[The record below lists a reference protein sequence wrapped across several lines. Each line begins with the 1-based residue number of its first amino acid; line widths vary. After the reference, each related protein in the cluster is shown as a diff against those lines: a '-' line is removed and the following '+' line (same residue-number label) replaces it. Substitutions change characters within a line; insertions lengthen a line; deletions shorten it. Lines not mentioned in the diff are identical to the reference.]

1 MDRMKDYKQLIRELP
16 SSTFVCAL
24 GEFNP
29 PTVAHEVLVKTV
41 KIVAEQNRADHTI
54 FTSPSE
60 LISEEKKFHF
70 LEMLFP
76 KTKFTQLGESFFTS
90 RIKLLSEKYRNV
102 IIVAGSDQFTEFKKL
117 KEFNNVKV
125 ICIESKDPDI
135 NQSKMKQFAT
145 KGIYEDFKKLLPS
158 AIRDIDAKRLMN
170 EMRLGMNLEPIKEQI
185 VLVKDK
191 LREKYFKGEIFNEGD
206 LVESDG
212 KQYTIIKRGSNHLLL
227 KEETGQLVSK
237 WIQDV
242 KIIEGVIQQN
252 GTDQIKPNGPENDNT
267 TAPQKPAGVKKG
279 FLTFYNY
286 STKQNQET
294 NIKEGLFSSDPKPDQ
309 AALDRAKL
317 AAKHAKEKQAL
328 SIKHKREKESLKEEE
343 LDESSVYDTY
353 VKNSKDYSSVV
364 KTHGVEK
371 TKKLIDALKTERDSL
386 RKQDWAGPKHVQHH
400 DFAIRGLQRAI
411 GEEFQDIDII
421 LQTLEEA
428 ISTIDK
434 GEYDY
439 EGAMARTQLQ
449 TVVRNSQELISMLS
463 MDDNMPE
470 WVQSKITLAQDY
482 ISTVRDY
489 LKSREE
495 LGEETKKKKNELTQ
509 KEVPTQLAS
518 QATTFDPFFKEEDI
532 DEIVNSVTDEEI
544 EELYEE
550 SELAII
556 DEETG
561 EELEVVEG
569 EDKID
574 LMEVLSRQER
584 MKQKMRLRKT
594 AAKRKRSTKIALK
607 RYSNTQ
613 TINKRA
619 RRLAIKLMKKRL
631 LRGRDPSKISV
642 GEKERV
648 ERTISKSKD
657 VINRVAQRL
666 TSRVRKVEKNRMSH
680 GKFTKGSM
688 PSVF

>member
-135 NQSKMKQFAT
+135 DQSKMKQFAT

-206 LVESDG
+206 LVESYG

-317 AAKHAKEKQAL
+317 AAKHAKEKQTL

-411 GEEFQDIDII
+411 GED
-421 LQTLEEA
+421 TNLEEA
-428 ISTIDK
+428 KKQKIQNIQVD
-434 GEYDY
+434 
-439 EGAMARTQLQ
+439 
-449 TVVRNSQELISMLS
+449 
-463 MDDNMPE
+463 
-470 WVQSKITLAQDY
+470 QSPAAI
-482 ISTVRDY
+482 
-489 LKSREE
+489 KS
-495 LGEETKKKKNELTQ
+495 
-509 KEVPTQLAS
+509 PP
-518 QATTFDPFFKEEDI
+518 FDPFFKEEDTIEIDESEI

-561 EELEVVEG
+561 EELEVAEG

-648 ERTISKSKD
+648 ERTISKRKD

>member
-1 MDRMKDYKQLIRELP
+1 MKDYKQLIRELP

-135 NQSKMKQFAT
+135 DQSKMKQFAT

-317 AAKHAKEKQAL
+317 AAKHAKEKQTL
-328 SIKHKREKESLKEEE
+328 SIKHKREKESLKEED

-411 GEEFQDIDII
+411 GED
-421 LQTLEEA
+421 TNLEEA
-428 ISTIDK
+428 KKQKIQNIQVD
-434 GEYDY
+434 
-439 EGAMARTQLQ
+439 
-449 TVVRNSQELISMLS
+449 
-463 MDDNMPE
+463 
-470 WVQSKITLAQDY
+470 QSPAAI
-482 ISTVRDY
+482 
-489 LKSREE
+489 KS
-495 LGEETKKKKNELTQ
+495 
-509 KEVPTQLAS
+509 PP
-518 QATTFDPFFKEEDI
+518 FDPFFKEEEDTIEIDENEI

-561 EELEVVEG
+561 EELEVAEG

-648 ERTISKSKD
+648 ERTISKRKD

>member
-1 MDRMKDYKQLIRELP
+1 MDRMKDYRQLIRELP

-90 RIKLLSEKYRNV
+90 KIKLLSEKYRNV
-102 IIVAGSDQFTEFKKL
+102 IIVAGSDQFIEFKKL

-135 NQSKMKQFAT
+135 DQSKMKQFAT

-212 KQYTIIKRGSNHLLL
+212 KQYTIVKRGSNHLLL

-242 KIIEGVIQQN
+242 KIIEGVMQQN

-267 TAPQKPAGVKKG
+267 TVPQKPAGVKKG

-317 AAKHAKEKQAL
+317 AAKHAKEKQTL
-328 SIKHKREKESLKEEE
+328 SIKHKREKESLKEED

-411 GEEFQDIDII
+411 GED
-421 LQTLEEA
+421 TNLEEA
-428 ISTIDK
+428 KKQKIQVDQSPA
-434 GEYDY
+434 
-439 EGAMARTQLQ
+439 AM
-449 TVVRNSQELISMLS
+449 
-463 MDDNMPE
+463 
-470 WVQSKITLAQDY
+470 
-482 ISTVRDY
+482 
-489 LKSREE
+489 KS
-495 LGEETKKKKNELTQ
+495 
-509 KEVPTQLAS
+509 PP
-518 QATTFDPFFKEEDI
+518 FDPFFKEEEDTIEIDESEI

-648 ERTISKSKD
+648 ERTISKRKD

>member
-1 MDRMKDYKQLIRELP
+1 MKDYRQLIRELP

-90 RIKLLSEKYRNV
+90 KIKILSEKYRNV
-102 IIVAGSDQFTEFKKL
+102 IIVAGSDQFIEFKKL

-135 NQSKMKQFAT
+135 DQSKMKQFAT

-212 KQYTIIKRGSNHLLL
+212 KQYTIVKRGSNHLLL

-242 KIIEGVIQQN
+242 KIIEGVMQQN

-267 TAPQKPAGVKKG
+267 TVPQKPAGVKKG

-317 AAKHAKEKQAL
+317 AAKHAKEKQTL
-328 SIKHKREKESLKEEE
+328 SIKHKREKESLKEED

-411 GEEFQDIDII
+411 GED
-421 LQTLEEA
+421 TNLEEA
-428 ISTIDK
+428 KKQKIQVDQSPA
-434 GEYDY
+434 
-439 EGAMARTQLQ
+439 AM
-449 TVVRNSQELISMLS
+449 
-463 MDDNMPE
+463 
-470 WVQSKITLAQDY
+470 
-482 ISTVRDY
+482 
-489 LKSREE
+489 KS
-495 LGEETKKKKNELTQ
+495 
-509 KEVPTQLAS
+509 PP
-518 QATTFDPFFKEEDI
+518 FDPFFKEEEDTIEIDESEI

-648 ERTISKSKD
+648 ERTISKRKD

>member
-1 MDRMKDYKQLIRELP
+1 MDRMKDYRQLIRELP

-90 RIKLLSEKYRNV
+90 KIKILSEKYRNV
-102 IIVAGSDQFTEFKKL
+102 IIVAGSDQFIEFKKL

-135 NQSKMKQFAT
+135 DQSKMKQFAT

-212 KQYTIIKRGSNHLLL
+212 KQYTIVKRGSNHLLL

-242 KIIEGVIQQN
+242 KIIEGVMQQN

-267 TAPQKPAGVKKG
+267 TVPQKPAGVKKG

-317 AAKHAKEKQAL
+317 AAKHAKEKQTL
-328 SIKHKREKESLKEEE
+328 SIKHKREKESLKEED

-411 GEEFQDIDII
+411 GED
-421 LQTLEEA
+421 TNLEEA
-428 ISTIDK
+428 KKQKIQVDQSPA
-434 GEYDY
+434 
-439 EGAMARTQLQ
+439 AM
-449 TVVRNSQELISMLS
+449 
-463 MDDNMPE
+463 
-470 WVQSKITLAQDY
+470 
-482 ISTVRDY
+482 
-489 LKSREE
+489 KS
-495 LGEETKKKKNELTQ
+495 
-509 KEVPTQLAS
+509 PP
-518 QATTFDPFFKEEDI
+518 FDPFFKEEEDTIEIDESEI

-648 ERTISKSKD
+648 ERTISKRKD